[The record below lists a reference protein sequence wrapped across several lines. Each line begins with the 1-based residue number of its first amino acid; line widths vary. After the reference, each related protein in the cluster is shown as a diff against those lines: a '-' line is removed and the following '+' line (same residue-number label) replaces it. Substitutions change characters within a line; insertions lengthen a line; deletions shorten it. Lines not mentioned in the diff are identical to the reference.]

1 MENMLYSKDL
11 YDPVE
16 GDKSKGT
23 KSDAEWKKL
32 NRKAVALIRQWLD
45 LSMIPH
51 VDTETNSKKMWK
63 KLKELYE
70 RKNVQNKAFLIRKL
84 INMKYIESKSMP
96 KHLGFQETVNQLINN
111 EITLNDEL
119 QALLLLSSLPDSW
132 KVLVVTLTNS
142 APKEKLML
150 AMVIESMLNEE
161 ARRRERGLTN
171 TSSQSEALVLESR
184 GEKSK

>member
-1 MENMLYSKDL
+1 MEENTHGPNMVKLNSQNYSIWKTLMEDMLYSKDL

-45 LSMIPH
+45 LSVYPH
-51 VDTETNSKKMWK
+51 VDTETNAEKMWK

-84 INMKYIESKSMP
+84 VNMKYVEGKSIP
-96 KHLGFQETVNQLINN
+96 KHLSIFQETVNQLKNN
-111 EITLNDEL
+111 EITLND
-119 QALLLLSSLPDSW
+119 
-132 KVLVVTLTNS
+132 
-142 APKEKLML
+142 
-150 AMVIESMLNEE
+150 
-161 ARRRERGLTN
+161 
-171 TSSQSEALVLESR
+171 
-184 GEKSK
+184 